1 MHKTVHI
8 YNGVL
13 LWIVMAAVMLVSCES
28 RNMSNNVIVENK
40 DYTVTSDS
48 VVMGDFIAYSPDGLS
63 IITNY
68 KCKAQDSIS
77 NILKARIII
86 GERDI
91 ELLPAHYHYIDLND
105 TSECITFK
113 AFQADSVKPSKSP
126 TGVAM
131 PLDVQLSIDMSD
143 MLKTLK
149 EDGIYVTP
157 TRDTIYNQD
166 FENQKLELAINTSL
180 APEPMRI
187 RFDDSQSVDGL
198 YKVTVPLNPKTP
210 IQYTNWTSSLDPTTS
225 TLPSYESKQKIMN
238 ALYNMSLE
246 SINAESDKR
255 TLVASECYDIALA
268 LAYLE
273 PKKSM
278 ETLES
283 MVVDSVIHIDSDK
296 RSYASFSNELIWAE
310 AAWSVYCATGD
321 KNWLKRA
328 YHIIRKSLKHVED
341 MAPVNGSGLY
351 HALCPYDSRYAS
363 QYYPSWASVTDAYQT
378 TPLVANAIIEHSYI
392 VLGQIA
398 DEFELNEPYDTHAS
412 RIKDAINHRLW
423 NEARG
428 SYCQYLY
435 GGVSSFMSPCVDNLG
450 QALAILWDIA
460 DDNRTETLISETP
473 ISNFGVPTLY
483 PNRENV
489 GVGINNAVMP
499 MVQALWNLAAA
510 KASNMNVLR
519 RGMGALIFQ
528 QALAA
533 SCSTSCNATTGELIP
548 STNPRGNAS
557 GNIAMVLRVLAGMN
571 FLPDGIEFNPRV
583 PECFFGT
590 KTIKGLRYRNAV
602 LNITINGTGDEC
614 SEITLDGKAIPDNF
628 INGNLEGEHVIVIK
642 MNNKGANSGSMTA
655 AAKTL
660 KLPETPQWLW
670 DGFYGTN
677 YNYNKALG
685 YKIFINGEPTY
696 AMRDSVLGTRD
707 TVTYRSYT
715 IVAINKY
722 GHSFIAKPHPI
733 TTTARYYPAAKSN
746 HDMLSSRAFPA
757 NYSYHPVE
765 LSGDS
770 TTITIPVNTNEA
782 GSYII
787 DVLYSNGNGPLA
799 WNSPLELINISCN
812 SHNQGVVTLPP
823 VGEGQWLTMS
833 YSSQL
838 IVRLLKGKN
847 TITLTRVGQL
857 GNQSGDAPL
866 LIEHIRL
873 IKLPS
878 KS

>member
-1 MHKTVHI
+1 MHKTAYI
-8 YNGVL
+8 SNGLL
-13 LWIVMAAVMLVSCES
+13 LWIVMAAMVLVSCES
-28 RNMSNNVIVENK
+28 RDMSNNVIVDNK
-40 DYTVTSDS
+40 DYSVTSDS
-48 VVMGDFIAYSPDGLS
+48 VVMGEFISYSPDGRS

-68 KCKAQDSIS
+68 KSRPQDSI
-77 NILKARIII
+77 NNVLKARIII

-91 ELLPAHYHYIDLND
+91 ELLPAHYHYIDLDN
-105 TSECITFK
+105 TSDSITFK
-113 AFQADSVKPSKSP
+113 AFEADSVKPSKSHYTALP
-126 TGVAM
+126 VN
-131 PLDVQLSIDMSD
+131 VQLSIDMRD

-149 EDGIYVTP
+149 EDGKYVTP
-157 TRDTIYNQD
+157 TRDTIYYQD
-166 FENQKLELAINTSL
+166 FESQKLELAISTSL
-180 APEPMRI
+180 AHEPMKI
-187 RFDDSQSVDGL
+187 RFDESENANGL
-198 YKVTVPLNPKTP
+198 YKVNVPLNPKAP
-210 IQYTNWTSSLDPTTS
+210 IQYKNWTSRLDPTTS
-225 TLPSYESKQKIMN
+225 TLPTYDSKQKIMN

-246 SINAESDKR
+246 SLDAESDR
-255 TLVASECYDIALA
+255 TALVASECYNIALS
-268 LAYLE
+268 LAYLQ
-273 PKKSM
+273 PQKSM
-278 ETLES
+278 EALES
-283 MVVDSVIHIDSDK
+283 MVVDSVIHVDGDN
-296 RSYASFSNELIWAE
+296 RSFASFSNELIWAE

-328 YHIIRKSLKHVED
+328 YYVIDKSLKHVED
-341 MAPVNGSGLY
+341 MSPVNGTGLY
-351 HALCPYDSRYAS
+351 HALCPYDPRLAS

-378 TPLVANAIIEHSYI
+378 TPLVANAIVEHAYI
-392 VLGQIA
+392 ILGQIA

-423 NEARG
+423 NEAKG
-428 SYCQYLY
+428 CYCQYLY

-460 DDNRTETLISETP
+460 DDNRTETLITETP

-489 GVGINNAVMP
+489 EVGINNTVTP
-499 MVQALWNLAAA
+499 MVQAMWNLAAA
-510 KASNMNVLR
+510 KASNMNMLR

-528 QALAA
+528 QAMAA
-533 SCSTSCNATTGELIP
+533 SCSTSCNATTGELMP
-548 STNPRGNAS
+548 NNNPRGNAS

-590 KTIKGLRYRNAV
+590 KRIKGLRYRNAV
-602 LNITINGTGDEC
+602 LNITINGTGNEC

-628 INGNLEGEHVIVIK
+628 INGNLEGEHAIVIK
-642 MNNKGANSGSMTA
+642 MNNNGANSGSMTA
-655 AAKTL
+655 ASKTL
-660 KLPETPQWLW
+660 RLPETPQWLW

-733 TTTARYYPAAKSN
+733 NTTARYYPAAKTN
-746 HDMLSSRAFPA
+746 HDMLSSRVFPPR
-757 NYSYHPVE
+757 YSYHPIE
-765 LSGDS
+765 LSDDS
-770 TTITIPVNTNEA
+770 TTVTIPVNTDEA

-799 WNSPLELINISCN
+799 WNSPLELMNISCN
-812 SHNQGVVTLPP
+812 SHNQGVVALPQM
-823 VGEGQWLTMS
+823 GDGQWLAMS

-847 TITLTRVGQL
+847 TITLTRVQQQ
-857 GNQSGDAPL
+857 GNQPGSAPL